1 MSIRKLIAL
10 IALIAESQCVFA
22 ADVVAD
28 GGAAPVK
35 LDARYL
41 ALVGVVHSGSASLA
55 KNIDYIEKSLKS
67 GPYGAKWRCGHPD
80 RESGHWKITQNDLE
94 AFSKNLAVVL
104 ASKTVADAADALKN
118 IDAFVDKLHDRCHY
132 VSAPVSKMS
141 VLIAASKDA
150 ATSAVANALLKRA
163 DKIRPQILAQ
173 IPKSDGDWLDKM
185 EDVHYV
191 VDAYMMGLGLTDVS
205 EDVFYWL
212 IDSICLNWHDDDLQN
227 KQVNASKV
235 SKSFKLAESG
245 IAILLAID
253 GIRSAT
259 TAGKSKAAVAVLD
272 KAVKARMALMLSPN
286 GSSKPTPEGL
296 ADAKAQCYNAYAELV
311 EYAKGKTDLLAVKT
325 ILEAKSAEVKR
336 MAENARK

>member
-10 IALIAESQCVFA
+10 IALIAEAQCVFA

-94 AFSKNLAVVL
+94 AFSMNLAVVL

-118 IDAFVDKLHDRCHY
+118 IDAFVDKLHDRCRY

-163 DKIRPQILAQ
+163 DKMRPQILAQ
-173 IPKSDGDWLDKM
+173 IPKSNGDYLDKM

-191 VDAYMMGLGLTDVS
+191 VDAYMMGLGLTDIS

-272 KAVKARMALMLSPN
+272 KAVKSRMALMLSPN

-296 ADAKAQCYNAYAELV
+296 ADAKAQCCNAYAELL
-311 EYAKGKTDLLAVKT
+311 EYARGKNDLPAVKT
-325 ILEAKSAEVKR
+325 MLEAKTAEVKR